1 MTPAPP
7 PIAERNH
14 VSFSRPGA
22 FGGAAGGGFGILED
36 SDVALSAGP
45 PPPPMAEFAPASNG
59 GPELAK
65 ETVTE
70 VDPDTPRTEFPE
82 TWLWDLVTVP

>member
-1 MTPAPP
+1 
-7 PIAERNH
+7 
-14 VSFSRPGA
+14 
-22 FGGAAGGGFGILED
+22 
-36 SDVALSAGP
+36 
-45 PPPPMAEFAPASNG
+45 MAEFAPASNG